1 MPGPRLDRAL
11 SHWDK
16 RNRCRPARRPG
27 DPDRLRATDLARRAG
42 GHLSRP
48 QNRRRAFRLPVA
60 LGAARDGPAQ
70 DQHLHRHLRVCAAL
84 HPDRGHTRH
93 EGPATGSVRVRQ
105 RLSLHPAAAVPGR
118 VEDPGHPR
126 ARAAEG
132 ARRQRQAATWNCL
145 TCKAT
150 LDSAQPTVN
159 LLRMSQ
165 TAELQRRVLLAE
177 SDILLDDVETLR
189 LLDLVEA
196 PPRLREAIR
205 ALQIRLGRRNPPL
218 PSETLD
224 AAHELVFAVQQRLM
238 AANPRN
244 PRPLRHAGR
253 PSGQPMFTIVRDDKK
268 WKVLTLPPPS
278 NGEDADWIELVDST
292 VERAWD
298 RWCYAQQQAARA
310 TRLRMQAHTAV
321 AVLDVAWNNYWALL
335 QDSERIKRRISGVR
349 GRLAGGT
356 PAAPRL

>member
-1 MPGPRLDRAL
+1 
-11 SHWDK
+11 
-16 RNRCRPARRPG
+16 
-27 DPDRLRATDLARRAG
+27 
-42 GHLSRP
+42 
-48 QNRRRAFRLPVA
+48 
-60 LGAARDGPAQ
+60 
-70 DQHLHRHLRVCAAL
+70 
-84 HPDRGHTRH
+84 
-93 EGPATGSVRVRQ
+93 
-105 RLSLHPAAAVPGR
+105 
-118 VEDPGHPR
+118 
-126 ARAAEG
+126 
-132 ARRQRQAATWNCL
+132 
-145 TCKAT
+145 
-150 LDSAQPTVN
+150 
-159 LLRMSQ
+159 MSQ

-298 RWCYAQQQAARA
+298 RWCYAQQQAVRA
-310 TRLRMQAHTAV
+310 TRLRMQAHMAV

-335 QDSERIKRRISGVR
+335 QDSERIKRRISGVN